1 MSAIFFVVFLLL
13 ALYAIVSVITVI
25 IDFKTGRYKRFIVLR
40 NNMDDARTI
49 LESRR
54 NRGDKVWES
63 IPSE

>member
-1 MSAIFFVVFLLL
+1 MSTIFFVVFLLL
-13 ALYAIVSVITVI
+13 ALYAIVSVVTVI

-40 NNMDDARTI
+40 NNMDEARTI

>member
-13 ALYAIVSVITVI
+13 ALYAIVSVVTVI
-25 IDFKTGRYKRFIVLR
+25 IDFKTGRYKRLRVLR

-54 NRGDKVWES
+54 NRSDKVWES

>member
-1 MSAIFFVVFLLL
+1 MSTIFFVVFLLL

-25 IDFKTGRYKRFIVLR
+25 IDFKTGRSKRFIVLR
-40 NNMDDARTI
+40 NNMGQARTI

-54 NRGDKVWES
+54 NRSDKVWES